1 MGIWN
6 YIKNIFRDR
15 TQEWEETWLSNSTD
29 LVDLERRQRQ
39 LTLGQVKIIPGG
51 KAISSYR

>member
-51 KAISSYR
+51 KAINFYR